1 MSAPQSLKNHS
12 RMDPAFHY
20 VILPILLVNLIAAI
34 RTTIHDWPAH
44 PQLNLWWIVMSI
56 TLILMAGR
64 SRAYALKAQDRVI
77 RLEERLRLST
87 LLPATEH
94 ARIVELTPAQLIAL
108 RFAADEEVVALALRA
123 SSQNLQPKA
132 IKQSIV
138 AWRPDHHRV

>member
-1 MSAPQSLKNHS
+1 MSAPQSFKNHS

-20 VILPILLVNLIAAI
+20 VILPVLLLNLIAAI
-34 RTTIHDWPAH
+34 WTTIHDWPAH

-87 LLPATEH
+87 LLPASEH

-123 SSQNLQPKA
+123 SSQNLPPKA
-132 IKQSIV
+132 IKQSI
-138 AWRPDHHRV
+138 ATWRPDHHRV